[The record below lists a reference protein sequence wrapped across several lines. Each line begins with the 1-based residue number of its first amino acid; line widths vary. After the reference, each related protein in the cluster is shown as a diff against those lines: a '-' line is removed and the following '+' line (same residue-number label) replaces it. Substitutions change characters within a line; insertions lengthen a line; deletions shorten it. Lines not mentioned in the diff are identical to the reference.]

1 MMPSCMRAN
10 SRFSFTQLF
19 AVSSLL
25 LFTIASHG
33 NGSALG
39 AESDQAGNADIKT
52 LIRKAIAARDKATTS
67 IPRARGKG
75 SYRVTVIDKAMNVTY
90 KERASFQMARSDPR
104 QFFQFRYEEGAGHED
119 RDVYARV
126 VVSDGET
133 IVYESRFCQRIRP
146 TGAEA
151 LAYKDFEP
159 GSLQPCVWI
168 SGNLARYYSFGD
180 RLLMEKDAKL
190 SLRDEDGVQVV
201 TVTEGGAAMEFWIDP
216 RKDFHIVRYRLVL
229 SPDTTPLVVTDVFRE
244 WKRQMNY
251 GLFIVV
257 WCATS
262 PERAK
267 RLFKQ
272 PKRNLYSTRSSQMST
287 FHAMYSLST
296 HLAYRIIRAS
306 GRVNR
311 AGRSQS
317 IPVIPNSIDP
327 PSRKS
332 SASCQPPCRL
342 DRA

>member
-1 MMPSCMRAN
+1 MMLSCMRAN

-33 NGSALG
+33 NDSVLG
-39 AESDQAGNADIKT
+39 AESDQAGAAEIKA
-52 LIRKAIAARDKATTS
+52 LIRQAIAARDKAATS

-244 WKRQMNY
+244 WKRQDELWFVHRCLVRDKSRKGKEIVQTAETELVFDAFEPNVDIPRDVFTIHAL
-251 GLFIVV
+251 GLPDNSRI
-257 WCATS
+257 
-262 PERAK
+262 
-267 RLFKQ
+267 
-272 PKRNLYSTRSSQMST
+272 RSGE
-287 FHAMYSLST
+287 
-296 HLAYRIIRAS
+296 S
-306 GRVNR
+306 GRPITEYSR
-311 AGRSQS
+311 DTKFDRSAVEKVVGKL
-317 IPVIPNSIDP
+317 PTALPA
-327 PSRKS
+327 R
-332 SASCQPPCRL
+332 
-342 DRA
+342 